1 MRGLGTLINVG
12 LVVAGS
18 GIGLAVG
25 NRIPERARTT
35 MLQVIGL
42 VTLALG
48 VSDAIDTQNMVFPLV
63 GMAVGAM
70 IGELLAIEDRLER
83 LGARLQR
90 RFDRGAQGDR
100 RVTGRA
106 GHPQGRGA
114 IDREHP
120 GPSGSSHRQQ
130 SV

>member
-48 VSDAIDTQNMVFPLV
+48 LSDAIGTHNMVFPLV

-90 RFDRGAQGDR
+90 RVSPPVVR
-100 RVTGRA
+100 RATSVVLVVIAVLLAVRA
-106 GHPQGRGA
+106 
-114 IDREHP
+114 
-120 GPSGSSHRQQ
+120 
-130 SV
+130 